1 MRGLVKGNPRSFQ
14 SNFVGSITNYAIDT
28 GVKGRV
34 IPFVFSP
41 TGLTDS
47 VSANFNQTTIPG
59 GSAPQITYTNTG
71 ARQVS
76 FSLELPLDYLPPNSA
91 YTDFEDYL
99 NAFRALVYPKYTS
112 GGGRVQSPHCKLV
125 TSNIEIDGVCTN
137 CSIEYKT
144 DRYALDGSMSAT
156 VSLSFLEVIDNVGA
170 VDAKWIANS
179 KVKVLGKTNMSV
191 GTTSSGNINSS
202 NGGSISTDTSRCYV
216 SITGPRNQTIELPVG
231 DGIKAAI
238 EKGIW
243 KDQGCTI
250 TNAGKYSIKRLYGFT
265 GESTASVSGIIVSN
279 SGSHT
284 CICNGRKINL
294 QAGPFNTSEL
304 PYVGQICTYF
314 VIYIPMYDGNKYEVD
329 SAEVRYINVKV
340 VE

>member
-41 TGLTDS
+41 TGLTDT
-47 VSANFNQTTIPG
+47 VSANFNQTSIPG
-59 GSAPQITYTNTG
+59 GSAPQITYTSTG

-76 FSLELPLDYLPPNSA
+76 FSLDLPLDYLPPSSV
-91 YTDFEDYL
+91 YEDFEDYL
-99 NAFRALVYPKYTS
+99 NAFRALTYPKYTS

-144 DRYALDGSMSAT
+144 DRYAIDGSMSAT
-156 VSLSFLEVIDNVGA
+156 VSLTFLEVLDNVSE
-170 VDAKWIANS
+170 VDARWIANS
-179 KVKVLGKTNMSV
+179 KVRVLGKTNMSV
-191 GTTSSGNINSS
+191 GGSSGGSTSSSG
-202 NGGSISTDTSRCYV
+202 GGSITSDTSRCYV
-216 SITGPRNQTIELPVG
+216 SITGPRTQSFEANCGLKT
-231 DGIKAAI
+231 AI
-238 EKGIW
+238 SKGLW

-250 TNAGKYSIKRLYGFT
+250 TNAGKYSIKKLYGFT
-265 GESTASVSGIIVSN
+265 GDSTASVSGIVISS
-279 SGSHT
+279 SGSHS
-284 CICNGRKINL
+284 CICNSKKTDLR
-294 QAGPFNTSEL
+294 AEPFDSSQLT
-304 PYVGQICTYF
+304 YIGQIVTYF
-314 VIYIPMYDGNKYEVD
+314 VIYVPMYDGDKYEVD
-329 SAEVRYINVKV
+329 SAEIRYINIKV